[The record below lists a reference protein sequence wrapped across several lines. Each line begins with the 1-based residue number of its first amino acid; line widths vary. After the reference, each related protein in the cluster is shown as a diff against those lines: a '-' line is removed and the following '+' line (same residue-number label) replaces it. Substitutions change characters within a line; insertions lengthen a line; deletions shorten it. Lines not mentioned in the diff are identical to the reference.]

1 MDEREPLSH
10 EETLGLI
17 TRAQAGSEEAQERL
31 VVCNTALVK
40 SIVRRFLGKGC
51 EYDDLFQ
58 IGCMGLVKAINN
70 FDMSYDVR
78 FSTYA
83 VPMIAGEIKRFLRD
97 DGIIKVSRSLR
108 ELAVRA
114 ACARDALAN
123 RLNREPGVVEIA
135 DALEVEP
142 EELSRALEAARP
154 CVSIYEPAY
163 GADSDALVMD
173 VVPVPEEELSGALD
187 RVLLKELLG
196 ELQPRE
202 RALIVMRYFLDKTQ
216 SETAAALG
224 ISQVQVSRL
233 ESRIL
238 SSMRGRLQEEPR
250 EEESQGL
257 SRGRVP

>member
-1 MDEREPLSH
+1 MDEQGTLSH
-10 EETLGLI
+10 EVTLDLI
-17 TRAQAGSEEAQERL
+17 AQAQRGSDEAQEKL
-31 VVCNTALVK
+31 VLNNTALVK

-70 FDMSYDVR
+70 FDSSYDVR

-108 ELAVRA
+108 ELAIRA
-114 ACARDALAN
+114 ASVRESLSAELG
-123 RLNREPGVVEIA
+123 REPGVLEIA
-135 DALEVEP
+135 EALEVEP
-142 EELSRALEAARP
+142 EELARALEAARP
-154 CVSIYEPAY
+154 CVSIYEPAF

-173 VVPVPEEELSGALD
+173 VVPVPGEELSGALD
-187 RVLLKELLG
+187 RVILKELLG

-202 RALIVMRYFLDKTQ
+202 RAIIVMRYFMDKTQ

-233 ESRIL
+233 ETRIL
-238 SSMRGRLQEEPR
+238 SGLKARLEENGSNQDRPAA
-250 EEESQGL
+250 L
-257 SRGRVP
+257 